1 MLDLFISRKSQFGFM
16 MFAMMATCLYL
27 VYPDVLDAVENATFA
42 KSITGAFAVILF
54 LFYKFFISPSVIEAD
69 QVYTKR
75 WFEMGSDANYNG
87 QTAGKRWTPSGIVKS
102 KMVGMIE
109 KSIELDYF
117 RFLSKV
123 KRHLYVKSFWGKM
136 ESQPLFLNPEDL
148 AQGSLVIGQMGAG
161 KTEFFHN
168 IIKQNDLKKLFKRMI
183 IHDTKGDITAAWF
196 RKNKDII
203 VNPYDV
209 RGATWDFFGEDS
221 VEVVEQFFSTYL
233 AAISGDKK
241 DFFSGSAQ
249 ERFMQIIKQLFYK
262 KGYSSKEKW
271 GAFLDGLETYFSDV
285 SNGDQRSEKDIVS
298 TMKLTFEFF
307 ALQNELIQDGGKT
320 FTFKSFFESED
331 VKLILHNPPSHVS
344 RLSPYFAAIVASMT
358 IILASLDSEKWDKK
372 NQTFLLFDEYLTFLN
387 VLEESTVKILHT
399 LIRSKGGS
407 LMAAVQYIPEH
418 TGTKN
423 IHQSL
428 SNSAWAWFIFR
439 TTDNS
444 TKALIKQN
452 IEKVE
457 YQKLSSSASVVSGT
471 MGHSNR
477 GNLST
482 QTAEI
487 DLIDG
492 DTLSNLEFDHLTY
505 IPSRDIL
512 YRGYSP
518 KIKVPKRA
526 KDIVLRP
533 DSFYDEL
540 YEKIYANKKKLQ

>member
-1 MLDLFISRKSQFGFM
+1 
-16 MFAMMATCLYL
+16 MFSIMITCLYL
-27 VYPDVLDAVENATFA
+27 VYPDVLDTVGNVMLA
-42 KSITGAFAVILF
+42 KTITGTFGVILF

-87 QTAGKRWTPSGIVKS
+87 QSAGKRWTPSGVIKS
-102 KMVGMIE
+102 KMAAPIE

-117 RFLSKV
+117 RFLPKV
-123 KRHLYVKSFWGKM
+123 KRHLYIKWFWEKM
-136 ESQPLFLNPEDL
+136 ESQPLILNPEYL
-148 AQGSLVIGQMGAG
+148 TQGSLVIGQSGAG
-161 KTEFFHN
+161 KTEFFHS
-168 IIKQNDLKKLFKRMI
+168 IIMQSEHKKLFKRMI

-209 RGATWDFFGEDS
+209 RGATWDFFGEAN

-233 AAISGDKK
+233 AATSGEKK

-249 ERFMQIIKQLFYK
+249 ERFMQIIKQFFYK

-271 GAFLDGLETYFSDV
+271 GAFLDALETFFDDV
-285 SNGDQRSEKDIVS
+285 ANGDQRSEKDIVS

-307 ALQNELIQDGGKT
+307 ALQNQLIQEGGKT

-344 RLSPYFAAIVASMT
+344 RLSSYFAAIVASMT
-358 IILASLDSEKWDKK
+358 IVLASLDSKKWDKK

-387 VLEESTVKILHT
+387 VLEESTVKTLHT

-418 TGTKN
+418 SGTKN

-444 TKALIKQN
+444 TKRLINQN

-457 YQKLSSSASVVSGT
+457 YQKSSLSASVVMSGST
-471 MGHSNR
+471 GYSNR

-492 DTLSNLEFDHLTY
+492 DTLSNLGWDHLTY
-505 IPSRDIL
+505 IPSKDIL
-512 YRGYSP
+512 YRGYTP
-518 KIKVPKRA
+518 QVKMPKRS

-533 DSFYDEL
+533 DSFYEEFYENL
-540 YEKIYANKKKLQ
+540 YSNKKKIQ

>member
-1 MLDLFISRKSQFGFM
+1 MMLS
-16 MFAMMATCLYL
+16 MMATCLYL
-27 VYPDVLDAVENATFA
+27 MYPDVLDAVGNATFA
-42 KSITGAFAVILF
+42 KSITGAFGVVLF

-75 WFEMGSDANYNG
+75 WIEMGSDANYNG
-87 QTAGKRWTPSGIVKS
+87 QTAGKRWTPSRIVKS
-102 KMVGMIE
+102 KMAGTIE

-123 KRHLYVKSFWGKM
+123 KRHLYIKSFWGKM
-136 ESQPLFLNPEDL
+136 ESQPLLLNPEDL
-148 AQGSLVIGQMGAG
+148 AQGSLVIGQQGAG

-168 IIKQNDLKKLFKRMI
+168 IIMQNELKKLFKRMI

-203 VNPYDV
+203 VNPYDIRSSV
-209 RGATWDFFGEDS
+209 WDFFEEDS

-241 DFFSGSAQ
+241 DFFSGSSQ
-249 ERFMQIIKQLFYK
+249 LRFMQIIKQLFYK

-271 GAFLDGLETYFSDV
+271 GAFLDGLEAFFEDV
-285 SNGDQRSEKDIVS
+285 ANGDQKSEKDIVS

-307 ALQNELIQDGGKT
+307 ALQNQLIQDGGKT
-320 FTFKSFFESED
+320 FSFKSFFESED
-331 VKLILHNPPSHVS
+331 VKLFLHNPPLLTT

-358 IILASLDSEKWDKK
+358 IILASLDGEKWDKK
-372 NQTFLLFDEYLTFLN
+372 NQTFVLFDEYLTFLN
-387 VLEESTVKILHT
+387 VLEESTIKTLHT
-399 LIRSKGGS
+399 VIRSKGGS
-407 LMAAVQYIPEH
+407 LMAAVQFIPEH

-439 TTDNS
+439 TSDNS
-444 TKALIKQN
+444 TKRLINQN

-457 YQKLSSSASVVSGT
+457 YQKLSSSTSVMSGST
-471 MGHSNR
+471 GYSNR

-492 DTLSNLEFDHLTY
+492 DTLSNLGYDHLTY
-505 IPSRDIL
+505 IPSKDIL
-512 YRGYSP
+512 YRGYTP
-518 KIKVPKRA
+518 QVRLPKRSQE
-526 KDIVLRP
+526 IVLRK
-533 DSFYDEL
+533 DEFWDNFFTKL
-540 YEKIYANKKKLQ
+540 YSK